1 MCVRGVVGVGSWWL
15 NILPL
20 IHGSAEREAMLYQ
33 GAPEANVIHPMPEDV
48 WVALPEPAESVPQVA
63 VQPLLELLNFAP
75 VLREAVDN
83 VARVDAN

>member
-1 MCVRGVVGVGSWWL
+1 MICAVCVRGVVGVGSWWL

-48 WVALPEPAESVPQVA
+48 WVALPESVKHLTRHLVG
-63 VQPLLELLNFAP
+63 
-75 VLREAVDN
+75 
-83 VARVDAN
+83 